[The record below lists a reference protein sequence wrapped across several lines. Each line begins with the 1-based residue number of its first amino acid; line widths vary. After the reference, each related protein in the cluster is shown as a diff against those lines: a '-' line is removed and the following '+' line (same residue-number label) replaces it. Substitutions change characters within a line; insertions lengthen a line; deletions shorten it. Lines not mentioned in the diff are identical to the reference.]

1 MRHGRH
7 RGHGRDRAELCWTDP
22 EQALRGVYGKNSPV
36 VAVGRGW
43 PSSGSRI
50 ERSMRLLAQQAP
62 QALLQLRQHDAL
74 LCLILS
80 FAIGVTGL
88 ADLIRLEEDN
98 LAQPFVGVDLCRK
111 RRRIGNLERHE

>member
-1 MRHGRH
+1 
-7 RGHGRDRAELCWTDP
+7 
-22 EQALRGVYGKNSPV
+22 
-36 VAVGRGW
+36 
-43 PSSGSRI
+43 
-50 ERSMRLLAQQAP
+50 MRLLAQQAP

-74 LCLILS
+74 LGLILS

-111 RRRIGNLERHE
+111 RRRIGNLERHEAFPLGLEWRKFTMIPHRA